1 MAEIGQECT
10 VAARKE
16 AMPNHCLD
24 CDIPVVRVIKG
35 GCEKQR
41 TALAER
47 QRIPHHSVAR
57 A

>member
-24 CDIPVVRVIKG
+24 CDIPVVRLIKG

-57 A
+57 V